1 MEDRIGVEGIA
12 HPILMVDELK
22 VEERL
27 RWDAATNLILR
38 LCREH
43 SKQFLLQFTSEDEP
57 RLIMQGLE
65 EQTTRLAVEV
75 KNTSSHPFCSDSVS
89 CIGHCC
95 VPWFN
100 GKGTGSSKRSNRLW
114 PDLG

>member
-12 HPILMVDELK
+12 HQILMVDELK
-22 VEERL
+22 EERL
-27 RWDAATNLILR
+27 RWDAATNLILG

-65 EQTTRLAVEV
+65 EQTTRLLL
-75 KNTSSHPFCSDSVS
+75 
-89 CIGHCC
+89 
-95 VPWFN
+95 
-100 GKGTGSSKRSNRLW
+100 RSRIFHRIHFVLI
-114 PDLG
+114 PCRA